1 MSSQAQRQ
9 KASEACAR
17 KCLDVILDVTG
28 DDFAAMHNI
37 AFNLLDSIEVR
48 MRQKGLS
55 IPTYTRKLGGQTR
68 ANRGNF
74 TLCKRCTCC
83 AKDKKG
89 YYCSEFY
96 AGPHR
101 QRFYIDD
108 ADGCARGIPR
118 KEYR

>member
-1 MSSQAQRQ
+1 MSSKAQQ
-9 KASEACAR
+9 KNTYMKAAE
-17 KCLDVILDVTG
+17 KCLDIIYEIPGIDYFG
-28 DDFAAMHNI
+28 AHNI
-37 AFNLLDSIEVR
+37 AFNLLDSIEAR

-55 IPTYTRKLGGQTR
+55 IPTYSRKLGGQTR

-83 AKDKKG
+83 AKDEKG

-118 KEYR
+118 KECR